1 MLDRVGHLGLKA
13 LVGLRMLEL
22 SVVLGQ
28 GAGLDRGL
36 GVCNTWVVVKNMV
49 PLWVLIIIRHLI
61 FRAPKKGP

>member
-36 GVCNTWVVVKNMV
+36 GVCNTLTWGFVILV
-49 PLWVLIIIRHLI
+49 R
-61 FRAPKKGP
+61 FRVTLHDCMGYIEET